1 VPFVGSI
8 SDAEIEALRK
18 KGYEGDLVEAIDDV
32 TIRIRGDDAFATLSI
47 AGSLDMEPLWVSRQG
62 RR

>member
-8 SDAEIEALRK
+8 SDAEIEALRE

-32 TIRIRGDDAFATLSI
+32 TVRIRGEGAFATLSI
-47 AGSLDMEPLWVSRQG
+47 AAARSLGHD
-62 RR
+62 